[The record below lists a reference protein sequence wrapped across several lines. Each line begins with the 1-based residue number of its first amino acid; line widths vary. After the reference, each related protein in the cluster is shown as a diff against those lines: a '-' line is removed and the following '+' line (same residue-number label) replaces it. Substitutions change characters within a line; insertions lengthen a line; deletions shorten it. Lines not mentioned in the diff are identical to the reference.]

1 MQCSCQLQQDAAEV
15 CTGIAV
21 SNKSKKKKKKVVYV
35 LTSHGPAV
43 NERRVFCS
51 NSLDIPSTVLILQ

>member
-21 SNKSKKKKKKVVYV
+21 SKKGKKKIIAYV
-35 LTSHGPAV
+35 LTSHGQAV